1 MRFMKN
7 GQDANWHHKKRSRFL
22 EGLASRPGI
31 WRECIVNSCFT
42 SDSGGEFKRRR
53 GKWGGHREMMLFG
66 IKIPKSIKI
75 PMDGEWF
82 VAVFVRRKKYLL
94 FPFRECQSV
103 LMQWTFWK
111 DAFKP

>member
-1 MRFMKN
+1 
-7 GQDANWHHKKRSRFL
+7 
-22 EGLASRPGI
+22 
-31 WRECIVNSCFT
+31 
-42 SDSGGEFKRRR
+42 
-53 GKWGGHREMMLFG
+53 MMLFG